1 MGTAMHKRLI
11 GTILLLILMVC
22 AHVAASEGLPQAP
35 LGVPIYDPVSKRYFA
50 LEAADKRFTSVEWS
64 IWTEVKKQAESQ
76 VFKGVRGRL
85 AVVDSGEVHEF
96 LLRHFPS
103 NPYRY
108 AWIGLQYHCRKKQ
121 LAWSNGQILERGAFE
136 AWAEKWKIDG
146 WACTGTNDPADFAP
160 VAYSPQMRWVL
171 VGHSKGFDYYF
182 VEFPT
187 GHE

>member
-85 AVVDSGEVHEF
+85 AVVDS
-96 LLRHFPS
+96 
-103 NPYRY
+103 
-108 AWIGLQYHCRKKQ
+108 
-121 LAWSNGQILERGAFE
+121 
-136 AWAEKWKIDG
+136 
-146 WACTGTNDPADFAP
+146 
-160 VAYSPQMRWVL
+160 
-171 VGHSKGFDYYF
+171 
-182 VEFPT
+182 
-187 GHE
+187 